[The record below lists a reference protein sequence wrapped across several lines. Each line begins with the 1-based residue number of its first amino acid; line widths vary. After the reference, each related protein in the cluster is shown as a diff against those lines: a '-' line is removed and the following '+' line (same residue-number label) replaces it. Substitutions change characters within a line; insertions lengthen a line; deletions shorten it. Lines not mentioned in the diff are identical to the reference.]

1 MISLNI
7 QILSFT
13 VSFLY
18 GMFFYLLL
26 EINYKF
32 LTSSSLLVKIISSL
46 LFVVFNTLLYFIILL
61 YINNGYVHVYF
72 LFLMLVG
79 YFFCIVIYKL
89 IVNKIRIWYTKT
101 KKSR

>member
-79 YFFCIVIYKL
+79 YFFCKVIYKL